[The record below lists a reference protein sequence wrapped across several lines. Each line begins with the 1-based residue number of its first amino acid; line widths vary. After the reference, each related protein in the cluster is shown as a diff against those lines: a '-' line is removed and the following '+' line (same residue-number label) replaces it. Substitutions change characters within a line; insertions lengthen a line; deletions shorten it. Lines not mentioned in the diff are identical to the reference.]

1 VERGSEVVLTVTTDD
16 PVGGEDCADGV
27 TVDLDDPLGDRRI
40 VDGSTGVAVE
50 LSREPR

>member
-1 VERGSEVVLTVTTDD
+1 
-16 PVGGEDCADGV
+16 V